1 MPLRCHPALAACS
14 SVRQASTTPH
24 DILCRATKEHESRSP
39 GTHADMHWNSVT
51 TRTMSCWVG
60 DGGVTT
66 SSAAGAAFGSP
77 HTGGG
82 IAAQRA
88 ASGDNAIVR
97 CVAIAAGDIATPSAA
112 SAAVG
117 AGSNSSLW
125 CISLGPS
132 NNSGTSAAAVVRDT
146 CDVSFPPVLA
156 AWTEHQ
162 QNTVTAQRG

>member
-1 MPLRCHPALAACS
+1 MPMSVEPVVHAIQMEHVLNQCRHAL
-14 SVRQASTTPH
+14 
-24 DILCRATKEHESRSP
+24 DP
-39 GTHADMHWNSVT
+39 GTI
-51 TRTMSCWVG
+51 RTMSSWVG
-60 DGGVTT
+60 DGGITT
-66 SSAAGAAFGSP
+66 SSAAGAALGSP

-88 ASGDNAIVR
+88 ASGDRAIVE
-97 CVAIAAGDIATPSAA
+97 CVAIPAGDIAASSAA

-132 NNSGTSAAAVVRDT
+132 NNSCTSAAAVVRDT
-146 CDVSFPPVLA
+146 CAASFPPVLA

-162 QNTVTAQRG
+162 NITVTAQRS